1 MWVMTLLSWHLA
13 QPLTYSLTN
22 WHNLGP
28 LYRCLI
34 MSHVLEIPGCSAIG
48 VLWALYRILRCV
60 SGLFSRKTFLAK
72 RFSGSRVTFSLM
84 FTPFSKS
91 FLWLK
96 RSAIVLL
103 FPGKWTSSKL

>member
-13 QPLTYSLTN
+13 QPLTYSSTN
-22 WHNLGP
+22 WRNLGP
-28 LYRCLI
+28 SYCHLI
-34 MSHVLEIPGCSAIG
+34 MSHVLEIPGWPAIG
-48 VLWALYRILRCV
+48 VSWALYRILRRV

-72 RFSGSRVTFSLM
+72 RFSGSRVTFLLM
-84 FTPFSKS
+84 FTPFSKF
-91 FLWLK
+91 FLRLK